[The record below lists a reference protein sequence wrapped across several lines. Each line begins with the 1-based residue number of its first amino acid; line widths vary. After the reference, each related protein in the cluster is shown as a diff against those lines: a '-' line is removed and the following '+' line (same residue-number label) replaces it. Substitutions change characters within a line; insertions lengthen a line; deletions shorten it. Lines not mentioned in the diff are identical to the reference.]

1 MSGHVEITEKRNG
14 NIDIVTVKGRL
25 DAGSSETAQER
36 INGGVLDA
44 GGRNLLV
51 NLCEL
56 DYISSSGLRVLLAT
70 LKRLK
75 ADGGGALRIA
85 CAQPQI
91 LEVFTMAGG
100 FHRIFLLSPDEATA
114 LAGFPAG
121 GP

>member
-1 MSGHVEITEKRNG
+1 MSGHFEITEEKAG
-14 NIDIVTVKGRL
+14 TVDIVTMKGRL

-36 INGGVLDA
+36 INRVLDA

-51 NLCEL
+51 NLCDL

-75 ADGGGALRIA
+75 TNGGALRIA

-91 LEVFTMAGG
+91 LEVFTMAG
-100 FHRIFLLSPDEATA
+100 FHRIFSLSPDEATA

-121 GP
+121 S